1 MNEEILILTIYN
13 RLPTQEEV
21 ENGVASEERMI
32 DSIIFAD
39 NESYNNFFNG
49 TQANDL
55 DMEVTAIHN
64 INPQG
69 YIVGD

>member
-13 RLPTQEEV
+13 RLPSQEEV
-21 ENGVASEERMI
+21 ESGVASEELMI

-55 DMEVTAIHN
+55 DMEVKAVHN
-64 INPQG
+64 INLQG

>member
-55 DMEVTAIHN
+55 DMEVTAVHN